1 MQKYII
7 AVLFLVFTSCR
18 SNHTST
24 APIDPWHAR
33 YQHTSG
39 KFYLLLNHFTDD
51 AVAVDVLEQGQKKPR
66 NIFFA
71 DIQADTAIF
80 QDRTEPN
87 CRYILK
93 NTEKGIRTSLE
104 NFVQMEKIDIY
115 PLYGVWNLVN

>member
-1 MQKYII
+1 MQKYILV
-7 AVLFLVFTSCR
+7 VLFLVFTSCR
-18 SNHTST
+18 SNHSPV

-51 AVAVDVLEQGQKKPR
+51 AVSVDVIEQGQKKPR

-80 QDRTEPN
+80 QARNEPN

-93 NTEKGIRTSLE
+93 NTDKGIVLSDQCNGTGE
-104 NFVQMEKIDIY
+104 IDG
-115 PLYGVWNLVN
+115 LYKRIGDFKQ